1 MEFKRI
7 DVPPPRLFSSWEFA
21 SPFLPDVV
29 IPKIMVIVLLGKGVE
44 AIFLPTVF
52 VNHKIFWNFSWI
64 TYFLRK
70 TMEEAGS
77 KFAVDVYR
85 LLLGNIQK
93 VIKGKEQ
100 MVRMMLAAFFC
111 GGHVLLEDVPG
122 TGKTTL
128 AKALAK
134 SIGTGFKRIQF
145 TPDLLPSDIIGI
157 SVYNHHQGIF
167 SFHQGP
173 IFTNIL
179 LADEINRASP
189 RTQSALL
196 EAMGEKQVTVEGKR
210 MVLDNLFFV
219 IATEN
224 PVESHGTYP
233 LPESQMDRF
242 MIKLSPGY
250 LTRDDEVLVIS
261 EQRLGHPLGTIAS
274 VTCEE
279 DISVVIEAVLSV
291 RISEELRYYIVDI
304 VRTTRQSEHVAV
316 GASVRASLALMK
328 IAQALA
334 LFDGR
339 GFVIPED
346 VEEAAVAVIGH
357 RLQLLPQSKFSGVTV
372 QAVVHK
378 VLSEIKK
385 PG

>member
-1 MEFKRI
+1 ME
-7 DVPPPRLFSSWEFA
+7 
-21 SPFLPDVV
+21 
-29 IPKIMVIVLLGKGVE
+29 
-44 AIFLPTVF
+44 
-52 VNHKIFWNFSWI
+52 
-64 TYFLRK
+64 K
-70 TMEEAGS
+70 TGIKS
-77 KFAVDVYR
+77 AVDIYA

-100 MVRMMLAAFFC
+100 MIKMMLAAFFC

-145 TPDLLPSDIIGI
+145 TPDLLPSDIIGVSI
-157 SVYNHHQGIF
+157 YNHREGIF

-210 MVLDNLFFV
+210 RLLDNLFFV

-250 LTRDDEVLVIS
+250 LSRDEEVLVIS
-261 EQRLGHPLGTIAS
+261 EQLTGHPLNTTEGVS
-274 VTCEE
+274 CEE
-279 DISVVIEAVLSV
+279 DIFQVMEAVLSV

-328 IAQALA
+328 ISQALA
-334 LFDGR
+334 LFDAR
-339 GFVIPED
+339 EFVIPED
-346 VEEAAVAVIGH
+346 IQEAAGAVIGH
-357 RLQLLPQSKFSGVTV
+357 RLQVMPQSKFSGITAQGIV
-372 QAVVHK
+372 QK
-378 VLSEIKK
+378 VLGEIKI
-385 PG
+385 PE

>member
-1 MEFKRI
+1 MEKSGI
-7 DVPPPRLFSSWEFA
+7 KSAV
-21 SPFLPDVV
+21 
-29 IPKIMVIVLLGKGVE
+29 
-44 AIFLPTVF
+44 AIYT
-52 VNHKIFWNFSWI
+52 
-64 TYFLRK
+64 
-70 TMEEAGS
+70 
-77 KFAVDVYR
+77 

-100 MVRMMLAAFFC
+100 MIKMMLAAFFC

-145 TPDLLPSDIIGI
+145 TPDLLPSDIIGVSI
-157 SVYNHHQGIF
+157 YNHREGIF

-173 IFTNIL
+173 LFTNIL

-196 EAMGEKQVTVEGKR
+196 EAMGEKQVTVEGKKR
-210 MVLDNLFFV
+210 ILDNLFFV

-250 LTRDDEVLVIS
+250 LERDEEVLVIS
-261 EQRLGHPLGTIAS
+261 EQLMGHPLNTTES
-274 VTCEE
+274 VTCEG
-279 DISVVIEAVLSV
+279 DVFRVMEAVMSV
-291 RISEELRYYIVDI
+291 RISEELRYYIIDI

-328 IAQALA
+328 ISQALA

-339 GFVIPED
+339 EFVIPED
-346 VEEAAVAVIGH
+346 IQEAAVAVIGH
-357 RLQLLPQSKFSGVTV
+357 RLQVMPQAKFSGITAREVV
-372 QAVVHK
+372 QK
-378 VLSEIKK
+378 VLGEMKI

>member
-1 MEFKRI
+1 M
-7 DVPPPRLFSSWEFA
+7 
-21 SPFLPDVV
+21 
-29 IPKIMVIVLLGKGVE
+29 
-44 AIFLPTVF
+44 
-52 VNHKIFWNFSWI
+52 
-64 TYFLRK
+64 
-70 TMEEAGS
+70 
-77 KFAVDVYR
+77 
-85 LLLGNIQK
+85 
-93 VIKGKEQ
+93 IK
-100 MVRMMLAAFFC
+100 MLLAAFFC

-145 TPDLLPSDIIGI
+145 TPDLLPSDIIGVSI
-157 SVYNHHQGIF
+157 YNHHQGIF
-167 SFHQGP
+167 TFHQGP
-173 IFTNIL
+173 LFTNIL

-196 EAMGEKQVTVEGKR
+196 EAMGEKQITVEGKR
-210 MVLDNLFFV
+210 MILDNLFFV

-250 LTRDDEVLVIS
+250 LARDEEVLVIS
-261 EQRLGHPLGTIAS
+261 EQLMGHPLNTLET
-274 VTCEE
+274 VTREE
-279 DISVVIEAVLSV
+279 DINLVMEAVLSI
-291 RISEELRYYIVDI
+291 RISEELRYYITDI
-304 VRTTRQSEHVAV
+304 VRMTRQSEHVSL

-328 IAQALA
+328 IGQAQA

-346 VEEAAVAVIGH
+346 IQEAAVPVIGH
-357 RLQLLPQSKFSGVTV
+357 RLQLVPQSKFSGVTA
-372 QAVVHK
+372 QAIVEK
-378 VLSEIKK
+378 ILSEIKI

>member
-1 MEFKRI
+1 MEKT
-7 DVPPPRLFSSWEFA
+7 DVKS
-21 SPFLPDVV
+21 
-29 IPKIMVIVLLGKGVE
+29 
-44 AIFLPTVF
+44 
-52 VNHKIFWNFSWI
+52 
-64 TYFLRK
+64 
-70 TMEEAGS
+70 
-77 KFAVDVYR
+77 AVDIYA

-100 MVRMMLAAFFC
+100 MIKMMLAAFFC

-145 TPDLLPSDIIGI
+145 TPDLLPSDIIGV
-157 SVYNHHQGIF
+157 SVYNHHDGIF

-210 MVLDNLFFV
+210 MILDNLFFV

-250 LTRDDEVLVIS
+250 LERDEEVLVIS
-261 EQRLGHPLGTIAS
+261 EQLIDHPLNTTEG
-274 VTCEE
+274 VTCEA
-279 DISVVIEAVLSV
+279 DISKVMEAVLSV

-334 LFDGR
+334 LFDER

-346 VEEAAVAVIGH
+346 IQEAAVAVIGH
-357 RLQLLPQSKFSGVTV
+357 RLQIMPQSKFSGIT
-372 QAVVHK
+372 ARAIIHK